1 MLFIHSAQRE
11 LCDALWNS
19 AKRVTLNYS
28 KMQRSLHTMENR
40 PFVVLVVPAL
50 YSRIRTSACIINP
63 RCACAAR
70 VTVLGSVCVI
80 SRMSNRAINKRAYS
94 VACERQK
101 ICGDLPERKDCVQE
115 LCRETRAK
123 KPIMLIYQLTRGQL
137 FLLNAQRS
145 TKGYP
150 TSIKDIQPCPKRCLL
165 MFLARVGVVWRSL
178 PTAPCVQL
186 RREAWPFFPRTRISI
201 ARDRHTDRQTHT
213 DQVR

>member
-11 LCDALWNS
+11 LCDALWKKFNS
-19 AKRVTLNYS
+19 AKRVTHNYS

-40 PFVVLVVPAL
+40 PFVALVVPAL

-70 VTVLGSVCVI
+70 VTVLGSVCVT
-80 SRMSNRAINKRAYS
+80 SRMSNRAINERTYS

-123 KPIMLIYQLTRGQL
+123 KPIMLMYRLTRG
-137 FLLNAQRS
+137 LLNAQRS
-145 TKGYP
+145 TRGYP
-150 TSIKDIQPCPKRCLL
+150 TSIKDIQPCPKRYLL

-178 PTAPCVQL
+178 PIS
-186 RREAWPFFPRTRISI
+186 RTRKK
-201 ARDRHTDRQTHT
+201 
-213 DQVR
+213 